1 MSPHAPESG
10 GVTTAASAPD
20 FAEDAE
26 ASAPATTVDGGGCA
40 EETFADAPGG
50 GSAGGEAAL
59 GALRV
64 AAAQLGFSALGV
76 AAPDAPQGET
86 LRRWLQEGCHAGMS
100 WMERHLEARLN
111 PQLVLP
117 GVRSVVMLTYEY
129 AREDAFRGGGHI
141 ARYAQ
146 GEDYHKLLAAKLA
159 DLDETLQ
166 FYGGRQRGFTD
177 SGPISERFFARLAGL
192 GWLGRHG
199 LLLRER
205 GGSYCFLAS
214 LLTTLELPRSTP
226 QPNRCGRC
234 HRCEE
239 ACPTGALHDGLC
251 DARRCLSYWTI
262 EAREPMPA
270 SIEPAQ
276 RERLYG
282 CDICQEVCPW
292 NRPRPAVEGSLPPTD
307 PHLLMPARLSGAQ
320 RADLAALSDADFEA
334 FFRLSPIRRIGAEH
348 WRRNLRGPGEVGG
361 PGDTAPEAPGPA

>member
-117 GVRSVVMLTYEY
+117 GVRSVVMLMPTEKVS
-129 AREDAFRGGGHI
+129 AVV
-141 ARYAQ
+141 
-146 GEDYHKLLAAKLA
+146 
-159 DLDETLQ
+159 
-166 FYGGRQRGFTD
+166 TD
-177 SGPISERFFARLAGL
+177 QVPAECR
-192 GWLGRHG
+192 
-199 LLLRER
+199 
-205 GGSYCFLAS
+205 AS
-214 LLTTLELPRSTP
+214 LEAAGVEL
-226 QPNRCGRC
+226 
-234 HRCEE
+234 
-239 ACPTGALHDGLC
+239 
-251 DARRCLSYWTI
+251 I
-262 EAREPMPA
+262 
-270 SIEPAQ
+270 
-276 RERLYG
+276 
-282 CDICQEVCPW
+282 
-292 NRPRPAVEGSLPPTD
+292 
-307 PHLLMPARLSGAQ
+307 
-320 RADLAALSDADFEA
+320 LA
-334 FFRLSPIRRIGAEH
+334 
-348 WRRNLRGPGEVGG
+348 
-361 PGDTAPEAPGPA
+361 